1 MKKSELRKIIREEI
15 QLTLKESLSK
25 KSKINAIKA
34 LAGHLKAAQSTGD
47 EELNT
52 VLAAMEDIKKA
63 TSWTDV
69 MEILGQF
76 GFDDNEIEDILGPYV
91 DENTKE
97 LKKHE

>member
-1 MKKSELRKIIREEI
+1 MKRSELQKIIREEI

-34 LAGHLKAAQSTGD
+34 LAGHLKAAQSVGD

-52 VLAAMEDIKKA
+52 ILAAMEDIKKA
-63 TSWTDV
+63 ASWTDV

-76 GFDDNEIEDILGPYV
+76 GFDDDEIEDILGPYV
-91 DENTKE
+91 NENGFPIKF
-97 LKKHE
+97 K

>member
-1 MKKSELRKIIREEI
+1 MKRSELQKIIREEI

-34 LAGHLKAAQSTGD
+34 LAGHLKAAQSVGD

-52 VLAAMEDIKKA
+52 ILAAMEDIKKA
-63 TSWTDV
+63 ASWTDV

-76 GFDDNEIEDILGPYV
+76 GFDDDEIEDILGPYV
-91 DENTKE
+91 DENGFPIKF
-97 LKKHE
+97 K